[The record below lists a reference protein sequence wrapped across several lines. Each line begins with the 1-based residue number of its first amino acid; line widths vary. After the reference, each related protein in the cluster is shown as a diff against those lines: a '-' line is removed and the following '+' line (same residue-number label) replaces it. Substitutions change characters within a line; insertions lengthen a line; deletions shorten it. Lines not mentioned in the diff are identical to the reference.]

1 MRPAKLFLFF
11 TFLIILILPMH
22 SSFADE
28 TISNDS
34 TIILSDS
41 TIEKVSDSL
50 AVAATS
56 GNGENDFVYPMS
68 PERKEKLIS
77 YSKFTNIWRFAS
89 FFIGIAF
96 LLIVLFTKLSVRF
109 RLWANAVSKKK
120 IFQYSIYIILFTLFM
135 YLINLPV
142 DYYRNFLI
150 EHEYGFS
157 NQTAVEW
164 FIEGLKSLGLELL
177 FSVIIISILYS
188 QINKTKKWWLHFAI
202 GAIPFLVFLMVIYP
216 VVISPMFNEFK
227 PLQDKE
233 LAAEMT
239 ALAEKA
245 GIHNP
250 DIYEVD
256 GSKQS
261 NKINAYFVGMFGT
274 KRIVM
279 YDTIIKNFTTDEL
292 KFVMAHEIG
301 HYLKNHIWY
310 GLFSAVLMIFVICW
324 SMNKLLHKFIG
335 RYKDK
340 FGFDRLGNIAS
351 LPLVM
356 LFISIFIFITQ
367 PVNNGFKRI
376 AEYQA
381 DRFGLELSGVT
392 DEVAVTAFDKL
403 SVYNLSDPDPAD
415 IIEFWFYSHPTL
427 KKRMANVREIY
438 NEIN

>member
-1 MRPAKLFLFF
+1 MRLATLFLFF
-11 TFLIILILPMH
+11 TFLIILTLPMH

-28 TISNDS
+28 TQLNDS
-34 TIILSDS
+34 TIILTDS
-41 TIEKVSDSL
+41 TIETVGDSL
-50 AVAATS
+50 AAAVTS
-56 GNGENDFVYPMS
+56 ESGENDFVYPMS
-68 PERKEKLIS
+68 PERKDKLIS
-77 YSKFTNIWRFAS
+77 YSRFTNIWRFAS

-96 LLIVLFTKLSVRF
+96 LLIVLFSKLSARF
-109 RLWANAVSKKK
+109 RLWANAISKNK
-120 IFQYSIYIILFTLFM
+120 ILEYSIYIILFTLFM

-157 NQTAVEW
+157 NQTAGEW
-164 FIEGLKSLGLELL
+164 FGEGLKGLGLELF
-177 FSVIIISILYS
+177 FSVIIISILYRL
-188 QINKTKKWWLHFAI
+188 INKTKKWWLYFAI
-202 GAIPFLVFLMVIYP
+202 GAIPFMVFIFIIAP
-216 VVISPMFNEFK
+216 VVITPMFNEFK

-233 LAAEMT
+233 LATEMT

-250 DIYEVD
+250 DIYKVD
-256 GSKQS
+256 GFKQS
-261 NKINAYFVGMFGT
+261 NKINAYFIGMFGT
-274 KRIVM
+274 KRIVL

-301 HYLKNHIWY
+301 HYIKNHIWY

-324 SMNKLLHKFIG
+324 SMNKLLHKIIG
-335 RYKDK
+335 RYRDK

-356 LFISIFIFITQ
+356 LFISIFSFITQ
-367 PVNNGFKRI
+367 PVTNGFSRI
-376 AEYQA
+376 MEYQA

-438 NEIN
+438 KEIN